1 MSYRLRVLI
10 STELDSR
17 ISTAAER
24 GHISK
29 HEWVL
34 RALEQSL
41 RRERQT
47 RDPVARLAKLNAP
60 TADIDQM
67 LAEIGAGRC

>member
-1 MSYRLRVLI
+1 MLI
-10 STELDSR
+10 SAELDSK
-17 ISTAAER
+17 ISAAAER

-41 RRERQT
+41 HSEGPT

-60 TADIDQM
+60 TVDIDQM
-67 LAEIGAGRC
+67 LAEIAAGRC